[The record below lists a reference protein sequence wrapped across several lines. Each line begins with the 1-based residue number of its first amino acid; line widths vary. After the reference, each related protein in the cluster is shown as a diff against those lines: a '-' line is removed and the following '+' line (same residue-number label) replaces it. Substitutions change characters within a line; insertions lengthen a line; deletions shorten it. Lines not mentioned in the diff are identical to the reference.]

1 MGKTKSRKKS
11 DDAAEAAEG
20 DKEKKR
26 KGTNETTGE
35 ESTNKKARGMS
46 LYQGESDDNYG
57 PNAKPKDKG
66 LEVPQRT

>member
-46 LYQGESDDNYG
+46 LYQGES
-57 PNAKPKDKG
+57 K
-66 LEVPQRT
+66 